1 MAFHRCVRETHQ
13 NHVPTKLKVHPVLFS
28 DGLPCLCWVRLH
40 QLHRHFHQTSQDHW
54 CGKKRDKSY
63 MINVSIW
70 YMMNCNA
77 KFLIWVKMIFVLQVR
92 VNTLRQMTR
101 CAASPAVHLPTLFD
115 EDEVDHHL
123 VCCPC
128 CCFSTFPLTTFF
140 WERWG
145 EQACDLL
152 IFRNRLTPFESL
164 HFPSLVNQVYNFYP
178 QNLVKALVF
187 ISQLTEDAAQ

>member
-1 MAFHRCVRETHQ
+1 MKH
-13 NHVPTKLKVHPVLFS
+13 
-28 DGLPCLCWVRLH
+28 
-40 QLHRHFHQTSQDHW
+40 
-54 CGKKRDKSY
+54 
-63 MINVSIW
+63 
-70 YMMNCNA
+70 CNA
-77 KFLIWVKMIFVLQVR
+77 KLLMWVKMIFVLQVR

-123 VCCPC
+123 ICCPC
-128 CCFSTFPLTTFF
+128 CWFSTFPLTTFF

-152 IFRNRLTPFESL
+152 KHWMIFRNRLTPFESL

-187 ISQLTEDAAQ
+187 ISQLTNIPNIPEDAAQQQWRKCPSYERWGLY